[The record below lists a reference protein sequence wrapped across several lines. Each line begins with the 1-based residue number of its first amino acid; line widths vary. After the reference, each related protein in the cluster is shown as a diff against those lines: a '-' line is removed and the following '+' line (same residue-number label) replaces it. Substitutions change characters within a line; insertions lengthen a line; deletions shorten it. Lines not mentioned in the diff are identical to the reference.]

1 MFTLNELVEAF
12 NAMETARKY
21 GISWSAGPVSEDFG
35 EKYDAL
41 TAAEK
46 EEFEA
51 CLRLAT
57 ENLGKMGAKVKM
69 TWNGSIEN
77 WCPISPHL
85 IFRFDFYITCVDES
99 RRRFFFSAKWF

>member
-21 GISWSAGPVSEDFG
+21 GISWSTGPVSEDFG

-57 ENLGKMGAKVKM
+57 ENLSDMGTLESEEDLELFHRELV
-69 TWNGSIEN
+69 SYF
-77 WCPISPHL
+77 PS
-85 IFRFDFYITCVDES
+85 FDFYITCVDES
-99 RRRFFFSAKWF
+99 WHRFSFSAKWF